1 MEDHFHLPSLYKRF
15 VETSTRV
22 AKNLRMFLFSSG
34 FFFNHGNIPNPYL
47 EPGTIHLHGI
57 HDG

>member
-1 MEDHFHLPSLYKRF
+1 MEDHFHPPSLYKHF

-22 AKNLRMFLFSSG
+22 AKNLRIFLFNRD
-34 FFFNHGNIPNPYL
+34 FFNHGNIPNPYL

>member
-1 MEDHFHLPSLYKRF
+1 MEDHFHLPSLYKYF
-15 VETSTRV
+15 VETSTIV
-22 AKNLRMFLFSSG
+22 AKNLRMFLFNQD
-34 FFFNHGNIPNPYL
+34 FFNYGNIPNPYL